1 MLLRVLFN
9 AHEIELDRR
18 KKKRASHNGI
28 REIKLREY

>member
-9 AHEIELDRR
+9 AHEIELDR
-18 KKKRASHNGI
+18 KKKRASHSGI